1 MRSQWYEAWR
11 VLHRKQ
17 GQSVKHHIILALA
30 YALLCAVMERI
41 CFMSLDPHWGMIFLR
56 CQALGQSHLW
66 AQTCET
72 GKAVWFSVRIEG
84 SEVLVDLINPFTAA
98 GMISLWQDETGVVTG
113 KQESGGVRRP
123 SSRAA
128 QSHQI
133 LALAEL
139 MLSACRWQICP
150 IHCCLFVLLYLTC
163 HLVPC
168 WIPQFSTFFLFDR
181 WDLCWMTACPL
192 YRHKT
197 EVVLQLAR
205 SWFER
210 KRLKWSKGGPL
221 LLEIASWFYTWKS
234 SDTQDLVWV
243 SCCSISFLEGLE

>member
-41 CFMSLDPHWGMIFLR
+41 CFLSLDPHWGMIFLR

-72 GKAVWFSVRIEG
+72 GKAVWFSVRIAG

-150 IHCCLFVLLYLTC
+150 IHCCLFVLLCLTC

-181 WDLCWMTACPL
+181 WDLCWMTACP
-192 YRHKT
+192 HI
-197 EVVLQLAR
+197 
-205 SWFER
+205 
-210 KRLKWSKGGPL
+210 L
-221 LLEIASWFYTWKS
+221 LL
-234 SDTQDLVWV
+234 
-243 SCCSISFLEGLE
+243 